1 MKYLAT
7 QLGELGIAYLL
18 SAVGMLVALWLS
30 RADRRAYWRWPV
42 YSAMALAMGVISW
55 NLLRKHVFPAAWL
68 ADPGLLYWG
77 ALAMYVLLGLS
88 LGLLLGRITRRPR
101 FENEGAE
108 AERAEGEDDERK

>member
-18 SAVGMLVALWLS
+18 SAAGMLAALWLS

-55 NLLRKHVFPAAWL
+55 NLLRKHVFPPSWL
-68 ADPGLLYWG
+68 ADPSGLLYWS

-88 LGLLLGRITRRPR
+88 LGLLLGRITRRREPDEGVDH
-101 FENEGAE
+101 ENN
-108 AERAEGEDDERK
+108 